1 MSKGPS
7 SSSTNTPAGSSTP
20 AAALSNVELD
30 RLLNREASA
39 IQRELEVD
47 RILNAFKLKY
57 VFALLAVRGVLYLT
71 FPLLVHMTSS
81 T

>member
-1 MSKGPS
+1 MSRSKTDTPAD
-7 SSSTNTPAGSSTP
+7 SSTSTVD
-20 AAALSNVELD
+20 LE

-57 VFALLAVRGVLYLT
+57 VFT
-71 FPLLVHMTSS
+71 P
-81 T
+81 

>member
-1 MSKGPS
+1 MSPS
-7 SSSTNTPAGSSTP
+7 SAD
-20 AAALSNVELD
+20 AAAEPSASSADLE

-57 VFALLAVRGVLYLT
+57 VFDALW
-71 FPLLVHMTSS
+71 PLLFIS
-81 T
+81 

>member
-1 MSKGPS
+1 MNLPMSPS
-7 SSSTNTPAGSSTP
+7 SAD
-20 AAALSNVELD
+20 AAAEPSASSADLE

-57 VFALLAVRGVLYLT
+57 VFDALW
-71 FPLLVHMTSS
+71 PLLFIS
-81 T
+81 

>member
-1 MSKGPS
+1 MPPS
-7 SSSTNTPAGSSTP
+7 STD
-20 AAALSNVELD
+20 AAAEPPASSADLE

-57 VFALLAVRGVLYLT
+57 VLTLYLS
-71 FPLLVHMTSS
+71 FIS
-81 T
+81 

>member
-1 MSKGPS
+1 MPPS
-7 SSSTNTPAGSSTP
+7 STD
-20 AAALSNVELD
+20 AAAEPSASSADLE

-57 VFALLAVRGVLYLT
+57 VFDALW
-71 FPLLVHMTSS
+71 LLLFIS
-81 T
+81 